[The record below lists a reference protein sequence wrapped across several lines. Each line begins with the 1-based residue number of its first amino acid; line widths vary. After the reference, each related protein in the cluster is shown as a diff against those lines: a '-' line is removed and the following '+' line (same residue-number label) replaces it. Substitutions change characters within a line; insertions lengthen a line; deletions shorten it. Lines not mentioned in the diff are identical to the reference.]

1 MCRRRSHLSGIAGTR
16 AGRGSA
22 ISRFLKPRA
31 DSTPNL
37 AANQIMDL
45 CGVYFPDRMRAM
57 TRAERERF
65 RISVQR
71 EA

>member
-1 MCRRRSHLSGIAGTR
+1 MLDLRLE
-16 AGRGSA
+16 
-22 ISRFLKPRA
+22 
-31 DSTPNL
+31 L
-37 AANQIMDL
+37 AAGCPKIAANKIMDL